1 MDPQAPLSPNQPNQ
15 ANPPQPQ
22 QPVPL
27 PPAVTPRPVVPGG
40 AQTQPDAAANAFT
53 AHGGATAPHIDP
65 AEYEFIMN
73 PPKPARG
80 ITFSSENKGD
90 RLKLIAIGGVSI
102 LIVAL
107 ILAKLFSHP
116 NPLIAA
122 MMPVAQEQQELLH
135 LTTSTVAPAAQ
146 LSANQANFVATTTVV
161 MTSSSIQLNTYL
173 AENKIKLNPK
183 LLSGKID
190 PTVDEQ
196 LTSAISS
203 GVFQS
208 TYDKVMTDA
217 LQNYAS
223 ALTAAQKEVTGPNG
237 RAYLS
242 NQLNQAQL
250 LYKQLSQ
257 PVVQT
262 PATS

>member
-1 MDPQAPLSPNQPNQ
+1 MDPQAPAPPNQPNQ
-15 ANPPQPQ
+15 ATPPQ

-27 PPAVTPRPVVPGG
+27 PPAQGPQPVVPGG
-40 AQTQPDAAANAFT
+40 TGAKPDAAANAFN

-73 PPKPARG
+73 PPKPQRG
-80 ITFSSENKGD
+80 ITFSGESKGD

-107 ILAKLFSHP
+107 ILGKLFSHP
-116 NPLIAA
+116 NPIIAA
-122 MMPVAQEQQELLH
+122 MTPVAQEQQELLH
-135 LTTSTVAPAAQ
+135 LTGPDVAPAAQ
-146 LSANQANFVATTTVV
+146 LSANQANFVATTTIVT
-161 MTSSSIQLNTYL
+161 TSASIQLNTYL

-190 PTVDEQ
+190 PAVDEQ
-196 LTSAISS
+196 LTGAISS
-203 GVFQS
+203 GIFQS
-208 TYDKVMTDA
+208 TYTKVMTDA

-223 ALTAAQKEVTGPNG
+223 ALTAAQKDVTGPNG

-242 NQLNQAQL
+242 SQLNQAQL

-262 PATS
+262 PATK